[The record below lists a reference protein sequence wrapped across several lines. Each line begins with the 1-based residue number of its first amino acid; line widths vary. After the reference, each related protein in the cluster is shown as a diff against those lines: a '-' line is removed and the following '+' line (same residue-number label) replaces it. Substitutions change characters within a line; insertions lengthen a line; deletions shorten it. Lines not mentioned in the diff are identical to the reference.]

1 MAHFSE
7 SAFMI
12 NDLAIG
18 ARVLLSLCVAV
29 LINACGA
36 MSPKEAP
43 GVSTPPA
50 GNTAGVALGDD
61 EVLSRLGTL
70 PSQQLATGECGLF
83 LWAKREDAPL
93 VFFQR
98 STGPAF
104 MDVDGSFSELM
115 RTNAE
120 NAIGLQFHQLQH
132 FTAADMQIRVSIT
145 PEETQSLQRGLK
157 LPSGSISVVTG
168 DGWSVSIPV
177 AGAIGCR

>member
-1 MAHFSE
+1 
-7 SAFMI
+7 MI
-12 NDLAIG
+12 RHLTLG
-18 ARVLLSLCVAV
+18 TRVLLSLCAAA
-29 LINACGA
+29 LITACGT
-36 MSPKEAP
+36 MSAKDDPI
-43 GVSTPPA
+43 VSAPPA
-50 GNTAGVALGDD
+50 SSAAGVALGDD

-70 PSQQLATGECGLF
+70 PSQQLAAGECGLF
-83 LWAKREDAPL
+83 LWAKREDTPL

-104 MDVDGSFSELM
+104 MDVDGAFSELA

-120 NAIGLQFHQLQH
+120 DAIGLQFHQLQQ

-145 PEETQSLQRGLK
+145 PEQTQSLQRGLK

>member
-1 MAHFSE
+1 
-7 SAFMI
+7 MI
-12 NDLAIG
+12 QDVAIG
-18 ARVLLSLCVAV
+18 ARVLLSLCAAA
-29 LINACGA
+29 LISACGA
-36 MSPKEAP
+36 MSAKEDSI
-43 GVSTPPA
+43 VSTA
-50 GNTAGVALGDD
+50 DSSNAAGVALGDD

-98 STGPAF
+98 STGPAY

-115 RTNAE
+115 RTDAE
-120 NAIGLQFHQLQH
+120 DAIGLQFYQLQQ
-132 FTAADMQIRVSIT
+132 FTAADMRIQVSVS